1 MDDNVERSRLT
12 INEPEKKN
20 VSEFRTP
27 LYNFMAS
34 SRLA

>member
-20 VSEFRTP
+20 VSVFATP
-27 LYNFMAS
+27 LQFHG
-34 SRLA
+34 